1 MPQALGVGRIDIDLD
16 KAARREFI
24 PESDLQPPAIMY
36 RGPDGSKK
44 WCVSTLCPRGKI
56 LAKCGS
62 EFTRVQR

>member
-1 MPQALGVGRIDIDLD
+1 MKRPSFVQALGVGRIDIDVD

-44 WCVSTLCPRGKI
+44 WFVRAFVLRNTGDF
-56 LAKCGS
+56 G
-62 EFTRVQR
+62 RV